1 MSRPDEAPVSGAPR
15 VRLAPGPLPSPHA
28 HGPGLERELK
38 FTVPEERVALV
49 RQRLTALCRPD
60 PIHPPARVVTVY
72 YDTPEYGAL
81 DEKANSDYLKT
92 KIRVRWYEPLSG
104 DPPGGAVF
112 VEGKY
117 RTGAIRSKVR
127 VRVGPDA
134 AEVRRWPLEDLRWTR
149 LIDPLREEGLDVA
162 PGMAPVLRLSYV
174 RERFTDRVYGGRLTL
189 DTAIAVEAVNT
200 RRLPPHRGGRPSGA
214 VLEHKGAATEL
225 PPHLR
230 SLVQAGARK
239 ASFSKYLA
247 CYIHATGA
255 VL

>member
-1 MSRPDEAPVSGAPR
+1 MTGAPR
-15 VRLAPGPLPSPHA
+15 VRLTPRPLPSPNP
-28 HGPGLERELK
+28 HGPALERELK

-49 RQRLTALCRPD
+49 RQRLAALCRPD

-72 YDTPEYGAL
+72 YDTPGYDAL

-92 KIRVRWYEPLSG
+92 KIRGRWYESLSG
-104 DPPGGAVF
+104 GPRGGPVF

-117 RTGAIRSKVR
+117 RTGAVRSKVR

-134 AEVRRWPLEDLRWTR
+134 ADVRRWPLEDERWLR

-162 PGMAPVLRLSYV
+162 PGVAPVLRLSYV

-189 DTAIAVEAVNT
+189 DTAVTVEAVNT
-200 RRLPPHRGGRPSGA
+200 GRLPPGRDGHLRGG
-214 VLEHKGAATEL
+214 VLEHKGPAVEL

-230 SLVQAGARK
+230 PLVQAGARK

>member
-1 MSRPDEAPVSGAPR
+1 MSGAPR
-15 VRLAPGPLPSPHA
+15 VRLTPRALPTPIA
-28 HGPGLERELK
+28 HGPALERELK

-49 RQRLTALCRPD
+49 RHRLAALCRPD
-60 PIHPPARVVTVY
+60 PLHAPARVVTVY
-72 YDTPEYGAL
+72 YDTPGYDAL

-92 KIRVRWYEPLSG
+92 KIRVRWYEPLRG
-104 DPPGGAVF
+104 GTPGGPVF

-127 VRVGPDA
+127 VSVGPDA
-134 AEVRRWPLEDLRWTR
+134 AEVCGWPLQDERWLR
-149 LIDPLREEGLDVA
+149 LIEPLREEGLEVA
-162 PGMAPVLRLSYV
+162 RKVAPVLRLSYV
-174 RERFTDRVYGGRLTL
+174 RERFTDLVYGGRVTL
-189 DTAIAVEAVNT
+189 DTAITVEAVNPS
-200 RRLPPHRGGRPSGA
+200 RLPGRSGRLSGG

-230 SLVQAGARK
+230 SLVGAGARK

>member
-1 MSRPDEAPVSGAPR
+1 
-15 VRLAPGPLPSPHA
+15 VRLTPRPLPPLNA
-28 HGPGLERELK
+28 QGPALERELK
-38 FTVPEERVALV
+38 FTVAEERVAVV
-49 RQRLTALCRPD
+49 RQRLAALCRPD
-60 PIHPPARVVTVY
+60 PVHPPARVVTVY
-72 YDTPEYGAL
+72 YDTPGYDAL

-92 KIRVRWYEPLSG
+92 KIRVRWYEPLRG
-104 DPPGGAVF
+104 GRPGGPVF

-127 VRVGPDA
+127 VSVGPDA
-134 AEVRRWPLEDLRWTR
+134 ADVRRWPLEDERWLR
-149 LIDPLREEGLDVA
+149 LIDPVREEGLDVA
-162 PGMAPVLRLSYV
+162 PGVAPVLRLSYV
-174 RERFTDRVYGGRLTL
+174 RERFTDRLYGGRLTL
-189 DTAIAVEAVNT
+189 DTAITVEAVNT
-200 RRLPPHRGGRPSGA
+200 RRLPPGRGGRLSGG
-214 VLEHKGAATEL
+214 VLEHKGAAAEL